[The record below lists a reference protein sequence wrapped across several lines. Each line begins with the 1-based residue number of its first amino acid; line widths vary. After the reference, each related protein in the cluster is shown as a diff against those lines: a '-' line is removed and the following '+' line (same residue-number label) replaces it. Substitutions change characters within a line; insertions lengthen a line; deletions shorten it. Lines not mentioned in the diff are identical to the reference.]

1 MANMEKPPKHR
12 RNMPDWGN
20 GPVCW
25 QTTIVKGHWPVFPAE
40 TAKPPPQQPPMRRNP
55 SLLSGENKPE
65 TPELFKAGV
74 TDAVSHMGREAKFR
88 LVQARRH
95 CPKDLA
101 SPPVW
106 HSTRSLTQLQHTKC
120 ILSQERHSTPILNWE
135 LLINSQCSLFT
146 SALKGCFK
154 TSDSS

>member
-1 MANMEKPPKHR
+1 MAQSAGRPPSWRDTSQLSLLKQ
-12 RNMPDWGN
+12 GN
-20 GPVCW
+20 LHHKLLH
-25 QTTIVKGHWPVFPAE
+25 QTS
-40 TAKPPPQQPPMRRNP
+40 QQPPMRRNP

-65 TPELFKAGV
+65 TSELFKAGV
-74 TDAVSHMGREAKFR
+74 TDAERPGGQVQAGSQTWH
-88 LVQARRH
+88 LQARRA
-95 CPKDLA
+95 CPKGLS

-120 ILSQERHSTPILNWE
+120 TLSQERYSAPTLNWE

-146 SALKGCFK
+146 PALKSCFK